1 MRDLL
6 NSGKAVVVTR
16 ALGSAGALTALVAVL
31 AAGRK
36 WFL

>member
-6 NSGKAVVVTR
+6 KTGKAVVVTR
-16 ALGSAGALTALVAVL
+16 VLASTGALTVLAAVL

-36 WFL
+36 WN